1 MKKIAMFDAKSY
13 DKVWFDKLKGN
24 YGFEITYFEEKLSP
38 EVAKLAKGF
47 DAVCAFVNDDLS
59 AGTMDVLAGSDVD
72 AIAMRCAGFDRVDLK
87 SAEGRLKVFRVP
99 AYSPNAVAEHAMAL
113 LMCMN
118 RNLHTAYNRCTKY
131 DFTLHGL
138 MGFDLVGKTVG
149 VIGTGKIG
157 QVFVNICKGL
167 GMNILAY
174 DIFPV
179 DIPGIKYVELPE
191 LFAKSD
197 VISLH
202 CPMSPENRHLIKK
215 ENLDMMKDGVYIIN
229 TSRGGLVNGAD
240 LLDALNSGKVGGA
253 GLDVYEF
260 ESGVFFEDRTK
271 DMPDDKVLKALLAHP
286 NVLITAHQAFLTEEA
301 LKAIAEVSLQNLT
314 DFFAGKETANEIK
327 L

>member
-24 YGFEITYFEEKLSP
+24 YDFDITYFEEKLSP

-87 SAEGRLKVFRVP
+87 SAEGRVKVFRVP

-113 LMCMN
+113 LMCLN

-240 LLDALNSGKVGGA
+240 LLDALNSGKVGAA

-286 NVLITAHQAFLTEEA
+286 NVLITAHQAYLTEEA
-301 LKAIAEVSLQNLT
+301 LKAIAEVSLQNLA
-314 DFFAGKETANEIK
+314 DFFAGKETANEVK

>member
-24 YGFEITYFEEKLSP
+24 YGIDITYFEEKLSP
-38 EVAKLAKGF
+38 ETAKLAKGF
-47 DAVCAFVNDDLS
+47 DGVCGFVNDDIS
-59 AGTMDVLAGSDVD
+59 AGTMDVFVSNDIGVL
-72 AIAMRCAGFDRVDLK
+72 AMRCAGFDRVDLK
-87 SAEGRLKVFRVP
+87 SAEGRVKVFRVP

-113 LMCMN
+113 LLCLN
-118 RNLHTAYNRCTKY
+118 RNLHKAYNLCTKY
-131 DFTLHGL
+131 DFRLDGL

-149 VIGTGKIG
+149 IIGTGKIG
-157 QVFVNICKGL
+157 QVFVNICKGF

-174 DIFPV
+174 DLFPA

-202 CPMSPENRHLIKK
+202 CPMTPENRHIINK
-215 ENLDMMKDGVYIIN
+215 ENIALMKEGVYIIN

-240 LLDALNSGKVGGA
+240 ILDALNSGKVGGA
-253 GLDVYEF
+253 GIDVYEF

-286 NVLITAHQAFLTEEA
+286 NVLITAHQAYLTEEA
-301 LKAIAEVSLQNLT
+301 LKAIAEISLQNLA
-314 DFFAGKETANEIK
+314 DFFNGKDNSNEVT